1 MKVYEAK
8 KNRTEKELTIIR
20 KKKKKTTTTKINEQN
35 VSFNPET
42 EIK

>member
-1 MKVYEAK
+1 MKVYEA

-20 KKKKKTTTTKINEQN
+20 KKKPTTTKINEQN

>member
-20 KKKKKTTTTKINEQN
+20 KKKKKQQQQRLMNKM
-35 VSFNPET
+35 
-42 EIK
+42 